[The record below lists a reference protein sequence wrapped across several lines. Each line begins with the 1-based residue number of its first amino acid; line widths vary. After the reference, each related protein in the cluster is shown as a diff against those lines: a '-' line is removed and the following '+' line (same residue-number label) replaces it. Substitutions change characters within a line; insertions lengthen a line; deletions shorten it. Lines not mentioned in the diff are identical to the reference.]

1 MSAQRWTA
9 LFLLSVGYSVAL
21 LYGQLSVPVVVT
33 LALLVMAWTC
43 VNQFSHPAVRT
54 FGHLLFIAL
63 SAGLAS
69 HWLPGFFSARVIA
82 GERLSPEASPYSM
95 YLHLDKPLIGVWI
108 ALACPWVFI
117 VFNPRRWAVAT
128 AITLPVTAAL
138 CLNAAVVMGMVGWSP
153 KWPEQAGIWAV
164 NNLLLVSLTE
174 ELLFRGY
181 IQGGLQ
187 RCFRRLPYHDAV
199 AILLASA
206 LFGMAHVGAGWEWA
220 LLAGMAGLGY
230 GVAYRLGGLPAAV
243 LTHFGLN
250 LLHFSLLTY
259 PMFDR

>member
-1 MSAQRWTA
+1 
-9 LFLLSVGYSVAL
+9 
-21 LYGQLSVPVVVT
+21 
-33 LALLVMAWTC
+33 
-43 VNQFSHPAVRT
+43 
-54 FGHLLFIAL
+54 
-63 SAGLAS
+63 
-69 HWLPGFFSARVIA
+69 
-82 GERLSPEASPYSM
+82 
-95 YLHLDKPLIGVWI
+95 
-108 ALACPWVFI
+108 
-117 VFNPRRWAVAT
+117 
-128 AITLPVTAAL
+128 
-138 CLNAAVVMGMVGWSP
+138 MGIVGWSP

-230 GVAYRLGGLPAAV
+230 GLAYRLGGLPAAV

-259 PMFDR
+259 PTFDR